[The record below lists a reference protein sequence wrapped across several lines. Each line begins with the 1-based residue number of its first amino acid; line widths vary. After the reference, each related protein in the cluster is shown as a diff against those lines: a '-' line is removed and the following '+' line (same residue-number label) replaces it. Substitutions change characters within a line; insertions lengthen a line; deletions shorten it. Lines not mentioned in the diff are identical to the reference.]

1 MTRDELGKLLH
12 TLMWALD
19 DAGHRVAAWQ
29 YEDAYGMVCQG
40 HSDENLAKFAD
51 YVLAPGKRGRVQLV
65 LDPPYEARAKAVLAC
80 LLKNF
85 RSF

>member
-1 MTRDELGKLLH
+1 MTRNELEKLLH

-19 DAGHRVAAWQ
+19 DAGHRAVAWK
-29 YEDAYGMVCQG
+29 YEDAYHRILHGD
-40 HSDENLAKFAD
+40 SDEVLQQFAD

-65 LDPPYEARAKAVLAC
+65 LNPPYDARALAVLAC

-85 RSF
+85 RAL